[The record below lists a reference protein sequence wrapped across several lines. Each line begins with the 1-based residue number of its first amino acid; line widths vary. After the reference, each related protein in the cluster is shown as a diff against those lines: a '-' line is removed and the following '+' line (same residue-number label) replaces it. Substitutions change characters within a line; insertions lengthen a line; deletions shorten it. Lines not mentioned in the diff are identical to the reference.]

1 MLKYLSIQTLNGWK
15 SKVLVFAIALT
26 GCVQTNQTTVSP
38 TEDGTSGEKPSVV
51 VSHRVLCDLTEEIAQ
66 DTIQLNCLLDPNQDP
81 HTYRSTPSDRKAV
94 ETAQLILYGGY
105 EGEPGVEGLIEAS
118 NTSAP
123 IVAVFEEAVPNP
135 LEGEAH
141 HHDHHGDHHD
151 HGEKEQVEHS
161 DHEQNHAADKG
172 ENVPDPHVWHD
183 VQNST
188 AMVDVIRNQLTEIN
202 PDQADFYTENAQQLT
217 TQLDQL
223 DTWVNA
229 QVATIPPGKR
239 KIVTTHDALAY
250 YVNAYGFEAAESLQG
265 LSTEETPSA
274 ARVKELVETIEQA
287 KVPTIFVETTT
298 NSTAIET
305 VAREANVKVSEQ
317 KLFVGSLGVQNSDT
331 GTYIGMITHNTCAI
345 AKGLGGTCT
354 PFKVMTG
361 DNQPEEE

>member
-1 MLKYLSIQTLNGWK
+1 MLKYVFSQTLNGWN
-15 SKVLVFAIALT
+15 SKVLALAIALT
-26 GCVQTNQTTVSP
+26 GCVQSNQTTVSP
-38 TEDGTSGEKPSVV
+38 TPTVEGTVLGDKPSVV
-51 VSHRVLCDLTEEIAQ
+51 ASHRVLCDLTKEIAQ

-81 HTYRSTPSDRKAV
+81 HTYRATPSHRKAV

-105 EGEPGVEGLIEAS
+105 DAEAGVEGLIEAS

-141 HHDHHGDHHD
+141 HHDH
-151 HGEKEQVEHS
+151 GEKEQGEHS
-161 DHEQNHAADKG
+161 DHEENHAADKG
-172 ENVPDPHVWHD
+172 EKVPDPHVWHD
-183 VQNST
+183 VQNGM
-188 AMVDVIRNQLTEIN
+188 AMVDVIRNQLTQIN
-202 PDQADFYTENAQQLT
+202 PDQADLYAENAQQLT
-217 TQLDQL
+217 SQLDQL

-239 KIVTTHDALAY
+239 TIVTTHDALAY

-305 VAREANVKVSEQ
+305 VAREADVKVSEQ
-317 KLFVGSLGVQNSDT
+317 KLIVGSLGDQNSDT

-354 PFKVMTG
+354 PFKMMTG
-361 DNQPEEE
+361 DNQP

>member
-1 MLKYLSIQTLNGWK
+1 MLKYVFSQTLNGWN
-15 SKVLVFAIALT
+15 SKVLALAIALT
-26 GCVQTNQTTVSP
+26 GCVQTNQTAVSP
-38 TEDGTSGEKPSVV
+38 TGEGTVSGDKPSVV
-51 VSHRVLCDLTEEIAQ
+51 VSHRVLCDLTKEIAQ

-81 HTYRSTPSDRKAV
+81 HTYRSTPSHRKAV

-105 EGEPGVEGLIEAS
+105 DGEAGVEGLIEAS

-141 HHDHHGDHHD
+141 HHDH
-151 HGEKEQVEHS
+151 GEKEQGEHS
-161 DHEQNHAADKG
+161 DHEENHAADKG
-172 ENVPDPHVWHD
+172 EKVPDPHVWHD
-183 VQNST
+183 VQNGM
-188 AMVDVIRNQLTEIN
+188 AMVEVIRNQLAQIN
-202 PDQADFYTENAQQLT
+202 PDQADLYAENAQQLT
-217 TQLDQL
+217 SQLDQL

-305 VAREANVKVSEQ
+305 VAREADVKVSEQ
-317 KLFVGSLGVQNSDT
+317 KLIVGSLGAQNSDT

-345 AKGLGGTCT
+345 AEGLGGTCT
-354 PFKVMTG
+354 PFKMMTG

>member
-1 MLKYLSIQTLNGWK
+1 MLRYLSSPTPKAWN
-15 SKVLVFAIALT
+15 STVLALAIALT

-38 TEDGTSGEKPSVV
+38 TPTEDGTTSGQKPSVV
-51 VSHRVLCDLTEEIAQ
+51 VSHRVLCNLTAEIAQ

-81 HTYRSTPSDRKAV
+81 HTYRSTPSDRKAL

-105 EGEPGVEGLIEAS
+105 DGEPGVEGLIEAS
-118 NTSAP
+118 QTSAP

-135 LEGEAH
+135 LQGEEH
-141 HHDHHGDHHD
+141 HHDHED
-151 HGEKEQVEHS
+151 KEQVEHS
-161 DHEQNHAADKG
+161 DHQEEDHTAGQG
-172 ENVPDPHVWHD
+172 EKVPDPHVWHNVD
-183 VQNST
+183 NSM
-188 AMVDVIRNQLTEIN
+188 AMVEVIRNQLAAIN
-202 PDQADFYTENAQQLT
+202 PDQADLYTENAQQLT

-250 YVNAYGFEAAESLQG
+250 YVNAYGFEGAESLQG

-287 KVPTIFVETTT
+287 NVPTIFVETTT

-317 KLFVGSLGVQNSDT
+317 KLIVGSLGAENGDAA
-331 GTYIGMITHNTCAI
+331 TYIGMITHNTCAI
-345 AKGLGGTCT
+345 VEGLGGTCT
-354 PFKVMTG
+354 PF
-361 DNQPEEE
+361 QQ